1 MIKQLIAAGV
11 FAGGLGLG
19 LSAQAD
25 PLNLN
30 LCGGSPNGLWQLLGV
45 GMDGVLKADDPG
57 SSVTYQTSSGG
68 FANIL
73 QMQGDTCDLAI
84 VHAGEAM
91 KALSGEAPFPQKV
104 DNFRAISVLYNW
116 APMQWVMTQDFA
128 DEYGIHSLQD
138 IADKKPP
145 LHLVLNRKGILTSM
159 VGESSLATL
168 GVTPEDI
175 ESWGGSVV
183 HQGSAVATELVQNR
197 RADMW
202 ANETFVGS
210 SAISSM
216 AENRPMTLLEVP
228 DNVIKAMEKEYGD
241 SSYTVPADAYTWL
254 DQPIHTHTAAALLV
268 VPASMPD
275 DEAYRITKDLIDHL
289 DVMQGVHPAM
299 KQLTPQTLLAQSVV
313 ELHPGAK
320 RAYEEAGLL

>member
-1 MIKQLIAAGV
+1 MIKQLITAGV
-11 FAGGLGLG
+11 IASSLGLG
-19 LSAQAD
+19 FSAQAA
-25 PLNLN
+25 PLNEN

-45 GMDGVLKADDPG
+45 GMDGVLKAENPD

-68 FANIL
+68 FANII

-91 KALSGEAPFPQKV
+91 KAISGEPPFPKAV
-104 DNFRAISVLYNW
+104 NNFRAIGVLYNW
-116 APMQWVMTQDFA
+116 APMQWVMTQDFS
-128 DEYGIHSLQD
+128 DKYGIHSLQD

-145 LHLVLNRKGILTSM
+145 LRLVLNRKGILPSM
-159 VGESSLATL
+159 VGESSLKAL
-168 GVTPEDI
+168 GVTPDDI

-183 HQGSAVATELVQNR
+183 YQGSAVATELVQNR

-210 SAISSM
+210 SAISGM
-216 AENRPMTLLEVP
+216 AENRPMTLLAVP
-228 DNVIKAMEKEYGD
+228 DSVIKAMEEEYGD
-241 SSYTVPADAYTWL
+241 KPYTVSADAYTWL
-254 DQPIHTHTAAALLV
+254 DHPVQTHTAAAMLV
-268 VPASMPD
+268 APATMAD
-275 DEAYRITKDLIDHL
+275 DEAYRITKDLIEHI

-299 KQLTPQTLLAQSVV
+299 KQLTPETLLGQSVV

>member
-1 MIKQLIAAGV
+1 MIKQCV
-11 FAGGLGLG
+11 TVGLCVGTLAFG
-19 LSAQAD
+19 SLAQAA

-30 LCGGSPNGLWQLLGV
+30 LCGASPNGLWQLLGV
-45 GMDGVLKADDPG
+45 GLDGVLKAEDAD

-68 FANIL
+68 FANII

-91 KALSGEAPFPQKV
+91 KAISGEPPFPKAV
-104 DNFRAISVLYNW
+104 RNFRAIGVLYNW

-128 DEYGIHSLQD
+128 NEYGIHSLQD

-145 LHLVLNRKGILTSM
+145 LKLVLNRKGILPSM
-159 VGESSLATL
+159 VGESSLEAL

-183 HQGSAVATELVQNR
+183 YQGSAVATELVQNR

-210 SAISSM
+210 SAISGM
-216 AENRPMTLLEVP
+216 AENRPMTLLDVP
-228 DNVIKAMEKEYGD
+228 DSVIEAIGKEYGD
-241 SSYTVPADAYTWL
+241 NTYTVPADSYTWL
-254 DQPIHTHTAAALLV
+254 DHPVQTHTAAAMLII
-268 VPASMPD
+268 PESMSD
-275 DEAYRITKDLIDHL
+275 DEAYRITKDLIDHI

-299 KQLTPQTLLAQSVV
+299 KQLTPETLLEQSVV